1 MPQCLHD
8 YIVDSNFNVPIEHRI
23 PKLRFQDFMTQREI
37 LRQEQMVKTRE
48 MFPKQDYEGN
58 VMMGGFHSLLPE
70 NSKWVNHMILFT

>member
-1 MPQCLHD
+1 
-8 YIVDSNFNVPIEHRI
+8 
-23 PKLRFQDFMTQREI
+23 MTQREI